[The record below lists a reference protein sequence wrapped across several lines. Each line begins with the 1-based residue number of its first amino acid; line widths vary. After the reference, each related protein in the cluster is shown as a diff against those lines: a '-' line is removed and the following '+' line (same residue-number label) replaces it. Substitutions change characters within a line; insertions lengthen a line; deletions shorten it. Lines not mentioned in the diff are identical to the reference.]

1 MNLLKGKISGVKVNG
16 ELSLVSIQVGEF
28 RFSSIVIDTPK
39 TSSYLQLEHPVKI
52 IFKET
57 EVIMATGKVH
67 PISLQNRIP
76 GTIFSIESDNLL
88 SKVVLNSTI
97 GKITSI
103 ITTNAVNQLEL
114 EVGKEAIA
122 MIKTNELMLSK

>member
-1 MNLLKGKISGVKVNG
+1 MNVLKGKISGVKVNG

-28 RFSSIVIDTPK
+28 QFSSIVIDTPK
-39 TSSYLQLEHPVKI
+39 TSSYLRLEHPVKV

-57 EVIMATGKVH
+57 EVIIATGKIH
-67 PISLQNRIP
+67 PISLQNCIP
-76 GTIFSIESDNLL
+76 GIIFSIESDTLL
-88 SKVVLNSTI
+88 SKVVLNSSI

-103 ITTNAVNQLEL
+103 ITTNAVKQLEL
-114 EVGKEAIA
+114 VDGKEAIA